1 MEIELRDISHT
12 YFGSTDPVFEHLNF
26 SFKGGR
32 AGLIGD
38 NGSGKTTL
46 FHILVGLVRPQNG
59 LVWFNNQPM
68 EREKDFVRLRQH
80 VGMVFQHADDQ
91 LFSPTVLEDVAFGP
105 LNMNFS
111 AEEAKEKALGA
122 LEKVGLAGYGDKV
135 THRLSGGEKRLIAL
149 ATVLVMEPE
158 ILLLD
163 EPTNDLDRVSR
174 RRLIDILSDLP
185 QSYLIIS
192 HDLDFM
198 TSLADNFYCLENG
211 RLYRGEGVSVHQHQH
226 AHPLGGHEHVHA
238 SDHSHL
244 LKHLRV
250 AENNK

>member
-1 MEIELRDISHT
+1 MVDVELELKDISHT
-12 YFGSTDPVFEHLNF
+12 YSGSAEPVFQNLNF

-46 FHILVGLVRPQNG
+46 FHILVGLVRPQSGVVLFNG
-59 LVWFNNQPM
+59 EPM
-68 EREKDFVRLRQH
+68 EGEQDFIRLRRH

-111 AEEAKEKALGA
+111 IEEAGGMARVALA
-122 LEKVGLAGYGDKV
+122 KVGLAGYEDKV

-163 EPTNDLDRVSR
+163 EPTNDLDRASR
-174 RRLIDILSDLP
+174 HR
-185 QSYLIIS
+185 
-192 HDLDFM
+192 
-198 TSLADNFYCLENG
+198 
-211 RLYRGEGVSVHQHQH
+211 
-226 AHPLGGHEHVHA
+226 
-238 SDHSHL
+238 
-244 LKHLRV
+244 
-250 AENNK
+250 

>member
-1 MEIELRDISHT
+1 MEIELNDISHS
-12 YFGSTDPVFEHLNF
+12 YSGSEEPVFQNLNF

-46 FHILVGLVRPQNG
+46 FHILVGLVRPQSGVVLFNG
-59 LVWFNNQPM
+59 EQM
-68 EREKDFVRLRQH
+68 KGEQDFVRLRRH

-111 AEEAKEKALGA
+111 IEEARDMARTALA
-122 LEKVGLAGYGDKV
+122 KVGLAGYEDKV

-163 EPTNDLDRVSR
+163 EPTNDLDRASR
-174 RRLIDILSDLP
+174 HRLIDILSGLS

-198 TSLADNFYCLENG
+198 TSLADNFYCFEDGTLFHG
-211 RLYRGEGVSVHQHQH
+211 DRVKVHQHQH
-226 AHPLGGHEHVHA
+226 AHALGEHEHVHT
-238 SDHSHL
+238 SEDHPHP
-244 LKHLRV
+244 LKSV
-250 AENNK
+250 SKE